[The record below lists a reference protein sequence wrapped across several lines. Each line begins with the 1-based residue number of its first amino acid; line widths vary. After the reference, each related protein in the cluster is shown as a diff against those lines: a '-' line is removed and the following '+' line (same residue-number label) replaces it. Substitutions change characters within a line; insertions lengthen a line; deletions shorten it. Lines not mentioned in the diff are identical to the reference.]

1 MEGPSF
7 MDCSEC
13 DQPIYMEE
21 IPECKVMW
29 NGVVSVE
36 WRSLPHHGK
45 QVCLMGFVMVVR
57 SDFNKQKGF
66 STR

>member
-21 IPECKVMW
+21 LPECTAMS
-29 NGVVSVE
+29 NDVVSVE
-36 WRSLPHHGK
+36 WRSLPHHGN
-45 QVCLMGFVMVVR
+45 QVCLMGFVTVVR
-57 SDFNKQKGF
+57 SSCSKQKG
-66 STR
+66 SSRK